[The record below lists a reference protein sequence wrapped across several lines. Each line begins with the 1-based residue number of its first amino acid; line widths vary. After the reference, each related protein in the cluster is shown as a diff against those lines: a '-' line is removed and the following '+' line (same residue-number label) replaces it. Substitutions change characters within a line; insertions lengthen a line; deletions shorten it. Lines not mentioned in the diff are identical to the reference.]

1 MQRRS
6 GLQQTN
12 TTAQPALGLPSV
24 AASWCYLLNTF
35 CWLVRRKL
43 VALFRLASQLLL
55 PQQHYDWG
63 LRALKTCL
71 GVAGRLLHEQRKQ
84 AQPDAAGP
92 PSRTNSEMQ
101 LVLRAV
107 RLATLP
113 KLTFDDNVR

>member
-1 MQRRS
+1 M
-6 GLQQTN
+6 
-12 TTAQPALGLPSV
+12 
-24 AASWCYLLNTF
+24 
-35 CWLVRRKL
+35 
-43 VALFRLASQLLL
+43 ALFSLASQLLS

-84 AQPDAAGP
+84 AQTDAAGP
-92 PSRTNSEMQ
+92 RLKTNSEMQ

-113 KLTFDDNVR
+113 KLTLDDNVK

>member
-1 MQRRS
+1 MLPAEDLS
-6 GLQQTN
+6 LVGLLEAGGVVQ
-12 TTAQPALGLPSV
+12 
-24 AASWCYLLNTF
+24 
-35 CWLVRRKL
+35 
-43 VALFRLASQLLL
+43 LASQLLS

-84 AQPDAAGP
+84 AQPGAAGP
-92 PSRTNSEMQ
+92 PSMTNSEMQ

>member
-1 MQRRS
+1 M
-6 GLQQTN
+6 
-12 TTAQPALGLPSV
+12 
-24 AASWCYLLNTF
+24 AAYWCYLLKTC
-35 CWLVRRKL
+35 CWLVCRKL
-43 VALFRLASQLLL
+43 VALFSLASQLLS

-71 GVAGRLLHEQRKQ
+71 GVAGRLLHEQRKL
-84 AQPDAAGP
+84 ARPDAAGP

-113 KLTFDDNVR
+113 KLTFDDHVR